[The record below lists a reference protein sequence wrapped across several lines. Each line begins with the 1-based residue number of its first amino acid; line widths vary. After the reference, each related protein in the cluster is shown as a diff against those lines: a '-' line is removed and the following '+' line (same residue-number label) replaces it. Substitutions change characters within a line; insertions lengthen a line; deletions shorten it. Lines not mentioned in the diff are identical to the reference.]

1 MTNKTQDVDVI
12 VFKMITTLNKA
23 KTWINTFHA
32 ILNVDLLVK
41 NVIKTKTYMLMG
53 VDMNVKNLWS
63 IVHAKKIILEILVDV
78 LVSVIE
84 NVCLKWFW

>member
-1 MTNKTQDVDVI
+1 
-12 VFKMITTLNKA
+12 MITTLNKA

-41 NVIKTKTYMLMG
+41 NVIKTKTDMLMG

-63 IVHAKKIILEILVDV
+63 IVRAKKIILEILVDV

>member
-1 MTNKTQDVDVI
+1 
-12 VFKMITTLNKA
+12 MIATLNKA
-23 KTWINTFHA
+23 KIWVNTFHA

-53 VDMNVKNLWS
+53 VDMNIKNLWS
-63 IVHAKKIILEILVDV
+63 IVRAKKIILEILVDV